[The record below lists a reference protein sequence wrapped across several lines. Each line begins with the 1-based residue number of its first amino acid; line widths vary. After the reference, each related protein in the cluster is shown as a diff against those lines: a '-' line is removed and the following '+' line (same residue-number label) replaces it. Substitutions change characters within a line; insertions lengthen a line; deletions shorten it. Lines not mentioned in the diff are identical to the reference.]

1 LHNAVFYDFQFVIQQ
16 DFTPFWG
23 LHDGYLFLRKYRI
36 WMRGVEVVG
45 EAKLYPLARY
55 NALSRYSPFFSSI
68 LKLSPS
74 CPKMSSLADGSRS

>member
-1 LHNAVFYDFQFVIQQ
+1 
-16 DFTPFWG
+16 
-23 LHDGYLFLRKYRI
+23 
-36 WMRGVEVVG
+36 MRGVEVVG

-55 NALSRYSPFFSSI
+55 KALSRYSPSFSSI